1 MSMLVN
7 IGMDFTVTIRK
18 GNTLAVTA
26 AVGNSLP
33 IWVLQSLVLL
43 NTLIDREDKLVF
55 VCLCK
60 KDFFCIFSLLGVWH
74 KSKFCI

>member
-60 KDFFCIFSLLGVWH
+60 KDFFFAFLA
-74 KSKFCI
+74 F